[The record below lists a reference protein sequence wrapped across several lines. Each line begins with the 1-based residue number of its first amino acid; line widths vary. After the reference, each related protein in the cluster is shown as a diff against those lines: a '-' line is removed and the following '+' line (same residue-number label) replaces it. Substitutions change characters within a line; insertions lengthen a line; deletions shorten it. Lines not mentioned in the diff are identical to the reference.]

1 MAEDIHKIN
10 VRSPF
15 FITATGEGA
24 PDTPETPSDPID
36 NPTVPEEYIQPE
48 TLTQNVIC
56 GETIKV
62 GEDVGGRQYL
72 LNVGTATGTININ
85 YTVNIP
91 VSITAF
97 WNQTVPDFQNTGYVG
112 NNLYEQDLLDA
123 GISAGNMSLGS
134 GTQSGT
140 VTINKTASTPETVAI
155 LVSAPLKTDDYQLT
169 FGCPTAPSVPT
180 STLPT
185 PGTQSSGTLFDV
197 VPAFFIHTLNNVKAS
212 LRVNDVLVNSN
223 LDSGRYYAFTDHSS
237 VGPFGINIG
246 HETFT
251 INNGVR
257 TETTPTTH
265 LAKSTYFNQN
275 INKIEFSFEKI
286 SSGQFAT
293 ATISYQKGGIV
304 FEDSSNS
311 YRYIVDKSTDLSKF
325 GIKYGGGSKGG
336 FIGDDSIISTRQ
348 LYGSP
353 INGATRK
360 IIYYYRNDPSSSAGL
375 DHPRKPTFADDFT
388 KGTYVSEV
396 TLGVESVGSLFGL
409 RLHN

>member
-1 MAEDIHKIN
+1 MPEDIQKVNI
-10 VRSPF
+10 RSPF

-24 PDTPETPSDPID
+24 PEDPATPSDPITD
-36 NPTVPEEYIQPE
+36 PTTPTEYVQPE
-48 TLTQNVIC
+48 TLTQNIIC

-62 GEDVGGRQYL
+62 GEDVGGKRYL
-72 LNVGTATGTININ
+72 LNVGTATGNINIS

-91 VSITAF
+91 ISIIAY

-123 GISAGNMSLGS
+123 GISAGNMNLGS

-140 VTINKTASTPETVAI
+140 VTINKTAATPETVAI

-169 FGCPTAPSVPT
+169 FGCPTAPAVPT

-185 PGTQSSGTLFDV
+185 PGVQSSGTLFDV
-197 VPAFFIHTLNNVKAS
+197 VPAFYINVLGNVKAS

-223 LDSGRYYAFTDHSS
+223 LESNRYYAFTDHSS
-237 VGPFGINIG
+237 VGPFGIGIG
-246 HETFT
+246 YETYT
-251 INNGVR
+251 ENNGVR
-257 TETTPTTH
+257 TENTPTTH

-275 INKIEFSFEKI
+275 INKIEFTFEQI
-286 SSGQFAT
+286 ASGQPTVAT
-293 ATISYQKGGIV
+293 MHYQKGGIV
-304 FEDSSNS
+304 FDGPSNI
-311 YRYIVDKSTDLSKF
+311 YRYITDNSTDLNKF

-348 LYGSP
+348 LYGTPPS
-353 INGATRK
+353 GSRK
-360 IIYYYRNDPSSSAGL
+360 MIFYYRNDPSSSAGL
-375 DHPRKPTFADDFT
+375 DHPRKPTYADDYT
-388 KGTYVSEV
+388 KGTYVSEINS
-396 TLGVESVGSLFGL
+396 GVESVGSLFGL

>member
-1 MAEDIHKIN
+1 MPEDIQKVN

-24 PDTPETPSDPID
+24 PEDPATPSDPITD
-36 NPTVPEEYIQPE
+36 PTTPTEYVQPE
-48 TLTQNVIC
+48 TLTQNIIC

-62 GEDVGGRQYL
+62 GEDVGGKRYL
-72 LNVGTATGTININ
+72 LNVGTATGNINIS

-91 VSITAF
+91 ISIIAY

-123 GISAGNMSLGS
+123 GISAGNMNLGS

-140 VTINKTASTPETVAI
+140 VTINKTAATPETVAI

-169 FGCPTAPSVPT
+169 FGCPTAPAVPT

-185 PGTQSSGTLFDV
+185 PGVQSSGTLFDV
-197 VPAFFIHTLNNVKAS
+197 VPAFYINVLGNVKAS

-223 LDSGRYYAFTDHSS
+223 LESNRYYAFTDHSS
-237 VGPFGINIG
+237 VGPFGIGIG
-246 HETFT
+246 YETYT
-251 INNGVR
+251 ENNGVR
-257 TETTPTTH
+257 TENTPTTH

-275 INKIEFSFEKI
+275 INKIEFTFEQI
-286 SSGQFAT
+286 ASGQPTVAT
-293 ATISYQKGGIV
+293 MHYQKGGIV
-304 FEDSSNS
+304 FDGPSNI
-311 YRYIVDKSTDLSKF
+311 YRYITDNSTDLNKF

-348 LYGSP
+348 LYGTPPS
-353 INGATRK
+353 GSRK
-360 IIYYYRNDPSSSAGL
+360 MIFYYRNDPSSSAGL
-375 DHPRKPTFADDFT
+375 DHPRKPTYADDYT
-388 KGTYVSEV
+388 KGTYVSEINS
-396 TLGVESVGSLFGL
+396 GVESVGSLFGL

>member
-1 MAEDIHKIN
+1 MPEDIQKVN

-24 PDTPETPSDPID
+24 PEDPATPSDPITD
-36 NPTVPEEYIQPE
+36 PTTPTEYIQPE
-48 TLTQNVIC
+48 TLTQNIIC

-62 GEDVGGRQYL
+62 GEDVGGKRYL
-72 LNVGTATGTININ
+72 LNVGTATGNINIS

-91 VSITAF
+91 ISIIAY

-123 GISAGNMSLGS
+123 GISAGNMNLGS

-140 VTINKTASTPETVAI
+140 VTINKTAATPETVAI

-169 FGCPTAPSVPT
+169 FGCPTAPAVPT

-185 PGTQSSGTLFDV
+185 PGVQSSGTLFDV
-197 VPAFFIHTLNNVKAS
+197 VPAFYINVLGNVKAS

-223 LDSGRYYAFTDHSS
+223 LESNRYYAFTDHSS
-237 VGPFGINIG
+237 VGPFGIGIG
-246 HETFT
+246 YETYT
-251 INNGVR
+251 ENNGVR
-257 TETTPTTH
+257 TENTPTTH

-275 INKIEFSFEKI
+275 INKIEFTFEQI
-286 SSGQFAT
+286 ASGQPTVAT
-293 ATISYQKGGIV
+293 MHYQKGGIV
-304 FEDSSNS
+304 FDGPSNI
-311 YRYIVDKSTDLSKF
+311 YRYITDNSTDLNKF

-348 LYGSP
+348 LYGTPPS
-353 INGATRK
+353 GSRK
-360 IIYYYRNDPSSSAGL
+360 MIFYYRNDPSSSAGL
-375 DHPRKPTFADDFT
+375 DHPRKPTYADDYT
-388 KGTYVSEV
+388 KGTYVSEINS
-396 TLGVESVGSLFGL
+396 GVESVGSLFGL

>member
-1 MAEDIHKIN
+1 MPEDIQKVN

-24 PDTPETPSDPID
+24 PEDPATPSDPITD
-36 NPTVPEEYIQPE
+36 PTTPTEYVQPE
-48 TLTQNVIC
+48 TLTQNIIC

-72 LNVGTATGTININ
+72 LNVGTATGNINIS

-91 VSITAF
+91 ISIIAY
-97 WNQTVPDFQNTGYVG
+97 WNQTVPDFRNTGYVG

-123 GISAGNMSLGS
+123 GISAGNMNLGS

-140 VTINKTASTPETVAI
+140 VTINKTAATPETVAI

-169 FGCPTAPSVPT
+169 FGCPTAPAVPT

-185 PGTQSSGTLFDV
+185 PGVQSSGTLFDV
-197 VPAFFIHTLNNVKAS
+197 VPAFYISLLNNVKAS
-212 LRVNDVLVNSN
+212 LRVNDVLVDSN
-223 LDSGRYYAFTDHSS
+223 LEMDRYYAFTDHSS
-237 VGPFGINIG
+237 VGPFGVGIG
-246 HETFT
+246 YETFG

-257 TETTPTTH
+257 TENTPTTH

-275 INKIEFSFEKI
+275 INKIEFTFEQI
-286 SSGQFAT
+286 ASGQPTVAT
-293 ATISYQKGGIV
+293 MHYQKGGIV
-304 FEDSSNS
+304 FDGSSNI
-311 YRYIVDKSTDLSKF
+311 YRYITDNSTDLNKF

-336 FIGDDSIISTRQ
+336 FIGDDSIISTRH
-348 LYGSP
+348 LYGTPS
-353 INGATRK
+353 NGSRK
-360 IIYYYRNDPSSSAGL
+360 IIFYYRNDPSSSAGL
-375 DHPRKPTFADDFT
+375 DHPRKPTYASDYT
-388 KGTYVSEV
+388 KGTYISEINS
-396 TLGVESVGSLFGL
+396 GVESVGSLFGL